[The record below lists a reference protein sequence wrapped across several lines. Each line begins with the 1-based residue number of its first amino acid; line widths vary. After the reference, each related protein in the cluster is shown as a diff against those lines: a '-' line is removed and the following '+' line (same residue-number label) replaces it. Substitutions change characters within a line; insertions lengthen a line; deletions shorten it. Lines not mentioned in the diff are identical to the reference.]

1 MAQTKLPILS
11 NVNGSGNPN
20 SKQAVGYT
28 ISNYFINKSY
38 QFIPMGNP
46 NSNEQVAI
54 QYQAILAY
62 NFNSGGINKSYQF
75 IPMLMVVAILIPNKQ
90 VAVQFQTVL

>member
-1 MAQTKLPILS
+1 MAQARAIDSFQWTIL
-11 NVNGSGNPN
+11 
-20 SKQAVGYT
+20 
-28 ISNYFINKSY
+28 
-38 QFIPMGNP
+38 IP
-46 NSNEQVAI
+46 NEQVAI

-90 VAVQFQTVL
+90 VAIQFQTIL